1 MTFDQIQEKLER
13 IEKDPQLQNL
23 IAQANARYILYNTKE
38 SIDNFPK
45 YTIKDNKLNLLAFH
59 YLNLG
64 CRFIE
69 NKHLKN
75 GMFPLEKGA
84 SILENIHG
92 SPEVKTNLGNYYG
105 IISALSYYVCFQ
117 YSKAFILIK
126 KIENDTVISK
136 IVYLF
141 LSRNYQELQNII
153 NSMMVN
159 KIYTDDYL
167 SKSNDEIDSS
177 KNIYEITI
185 AKSLNN
191 FIKYF
196 HTGEK
201 YLLEQAKT
209 NLKNLKIIAEIK
221 NEPDVWWVVRLL
233 IIITDGIS
241 EASLWDSL
249 EKHFDIGDGLVRNYI
264 HSLTYKKYGG
274 IYELFI
280 TQRNSL
286 SKVISEEN
294 NGCVVSIPTSS
305 GKTRIAEIAILD
317 SISKNEGSKV
327 LYIAPF
333 RSLAYE
339 VENSLDE
346 IFHSIGISV
355 SHLYGGNLFSK
366 LDKKVIDES
375 DVIIATPE
383 KSKAMLRGNNKIL
396 EQIKLVVIDEGH
408 LLGANKRLIVNEI
421 FYEELKYFIK
431 QNNGRFL
438 LLSAVLPNAE
448 DLAEWLTDSSENI
461 FKENWRPSDERLGVL
476 QWNGDSV
483 DLNWRST
490 DTERNSYNPKFVISE
505 EQPLKPRQR
514 KIRYFPETKN
524 QAIASTAYKLRTFG
538 PVLIFVGQKRSVFT
552 IAREYD
558 KCLIDEKAFVFKNQN
573 DWRAFELACIESYG
587 EESEWLYFARK
598 GILCHNA
605 DLLSDVRLPLERLMN
620 KERPRVIIATS
631 TLGQGVNLG
640 VSTVIFSTLYQ
651 AGNLITSRDFWN
663 IAGRAGRAFVD
674 HEGKILVAL
683 DTVNRSNFKIRRER
697 NQIFDYFDKSKID
710 NAQSGCLE
718 LIKGLKRIASSNDIS
733 FEKLIELIADNNIS
747 DIHENSEAINNFL
760 DWIDDG
766 LLSLHS
772 INSTDDDNYGW
783 ADDYFRSSL
792 AYIQAEKSEEI
803 SGEEVIQF
811 LKARTKGIIKKV
823 GDDKSKWNSIIKSGI
838 PLNSD
843 LQIEDKLDLLISI
856 IQNYLANEINIGAKI
871 DLLKEI
877 ENKIKDINVL
887 SAEFIKSENYDE
899 IREKWLKAIPLSEI
913 APLEEATNIVTKYY
927 SFSLP
932 WVLNGISKKL
942 RNKELNNEADII
954 EELSILIEL
963 GLPNL
968 VSVKIYQSG
977 IRSRSSAYEIS
988 QLYDNELWDKSIK
1001 FYKIDLINN
1010 LEKYKELISEGA
1022 SKWLVLLSK
1031 FSKREISILQSV
1043 PNFIYPNK
1051 HKITTRLL
1059 AKKINGIQYLVSPD
1073 YKLIEDISASKIDFS
1088 SVNNIDGVFFDYDE
1102 SDGLWKMTNLNPY
1115 LKFENLS

>member
-1 MTFDQIQEKLER
+1 MTFDQIQEKLDR
-13 IEKDPQLQNL
+13 IEKDSTLQNL
-23 IAQANARYILYNTKE
+23 IAQANARYILYNTAE
-38 SIDNFPK
+38 SRDNFPK
-45 YTIKDNKLNLLAFH
+45 YTIKDDKLNLLAFH

-69 NKHLKN
+69 NEYLKN
-75 GMFPLEKGA
+75 GIFPLEKGA

-105 IISALSYYVCFQ
+105 LISALSYYVCFQ

-136 IVYLF
+136 IVSLF
-141 LSRNYQELQNII
+141 LSRNYQELQEII
-153 NSMMVN
+153 NSMTVN
-159 KIYTDDYL
+159 EIYTDDYL
-167 SKSNDEIDSS
+167 SENNEEIDSS

-196 HTGEK
+196 YTGDK
-201 YLLEQAKT
+201 YLLELAKT
-209 NLKNLKIIAEIK
+209 NLKNLKIITEIK
-221 NEPDVWWVVRLL
+221 NEPDVWWLVRLL

-249 EKHFDIGDGLVRNYI
+249 EKYFDTSDGLARNYI

-286 SKVISEEN
+286 YKVIGEEN

-317 SISKNEGSKV
+317 SISKNKGSKV

-339 VENSLDE
+339 IENSLDE

-355 SHLYGGNLFSK
+355 SHLYGGSLFSK
-366 LDKKVIDES
+366 LDEKVIDES

-383 KSKAMLRGNNKIL
+383 KAKAMLRGNNEIL
-396 EQIKLVVIDEGH
+396 NQIKLVVIDEGH

-421 FYEELKYFIK
+421 FYEELRYFIK
-431 QNNGRFL
+431 QNTGRFL

-448 DLAEWLTDSSENI
+448 DLAEWLTDSIENV

-490 DTERNSYNPKFVISE
+490 DTERNSFNPKFIQSI
-505 EQPLKPRQR
+505 EQPLNGKQTR
-514 KIRYFPETKN
+514 IRYFPETKN
-524 QAIASTAYKLRTFG
+524 QAVASTAFKLRTFG

-558 KCLIDEKAFVFKNQN
+558 KCLVDETAFEFKNQN
-573 DWRAFELACIESYG
+573 DWSAFELACIESYG

-620 KERPRVIIATS
+620 KEKPRVIIATS

-640 VSTVIFSTLYQ
+640 VSTVIFSTLRQ
-651 AGNLITSRDFWN
+651 GRDLITSRDFWN

-674 HEGKILVAL
+674 HEGKILVTQ
-683 DTVNRSNFKIRRER
+683 DTVDKSNFKIRRER
-697 NQIFDYFDKSKID
+697 NQIFNYFDKAKIN

-718 LIKGLKRIASSNDIS
+718 LIKILKKIANSNDVS

-747 DIHENSEAINNFL
+747 DIHENSEAINNTL

-772 INSTDDDNYGW
+772 LNTTDDDNYGW

-803 SGEEVIQF
+803 TGEEVIQF
-811 LKARTKGIIKKV
+811 LKARTKGIITKV

-856 IQNYLANEINIGAKI
+856 IQNYLSNEINIDAKI
-871 DLLKEI
+871 DLLKKI
-877 ENKIKDINVL
+877 ENEIKDINIL
-887 SAEFIKSENYDE
+887 SVEFIESENHDE
-899 IREKWLKAIPLSEI
+899 IIEKWLKAIPLSEI
-913 APLEEATNIVTKYY
+913 APLEQATNIVTKYY

-942 RNKELNNEADII
+942 RNKELNIEADTI
-954 EELSILIEL
+954 EELSILVEL

-968 VSVKIYQSG
+968 VSVKIYQCG
-977 IRSRSSAYEIS
+977 IRSRSSANEIS
-988 QLYDNELWDKSIK
+988 ELYDNELWDKSIK
-1001 FYKIDLINN
+1001 FYKNDLINSI
-1010 LEKYKELISEGA
+1010 EKYKDLISERA
-1022 SKWLVLLSK
+1022 FKWLVLLSK
-1031 FSKREISILQSV
+1031 FSKREISLLQSV
-1043 PNFIYPNK
+1043 PNFTFPDK

-1059 AKKINGIQYLVSPD
+1059 AKKINGIQYLASPD
-1073 YKLIEDISASKIDFS
+1073 YKIIEDISTSEIDFS
-1088 SVNNIDGVFFDYDE
+1088 SVNDVDGVFFDYDE

-1115 LKFENLS
+1115 LKFEE

>member
-1 MTFDQIQEKLER
+1 MTFDQIQEKLDR
-13 IEKDPQLQNL
+13 IEKDSTLQNL
-23 IAQANARYILYNTKE
+23 IAQANARYILYNTSE

-45 YTIKDNKLNLLAFH
+45 YTIKDDKLNLLAFH

-69 NKHLKN
+69 NEYLKN
-75 GMFPLEKGA
+75 GIFPLEKGA

-92 SPEVKTNLGNYYG
+92 SPEIKTNLGNYYG
-105 IISALSYYVCFQ
+105 LISALSYYVCFQ

-136 IVYLF
+136 IVSLF
-141 LSRNYQELQNII
+141 LSRDYQELQEII

-159 KIYTDDYL
+159 EVYTDDYL
-167 SKSNDEIDSS
+167 SENNEEIDSS

-196 HTGEK
+196 YTGDK
-201 YLLEQAKT
+201 YLLELAKT

-249 EKHFDIGDGLVRNYI
+249 KKYFDTSDVLARKYI

-286 SKVISEEN
+286 YKVIGEEN

-317 SISKNEGSKV
+317 SISKNKGSKV

-339 VENSLDE
+339 VENSLEE

-355 SHLYGGNLFSK
+355 SHLYGGSLFSK
-366 LDKKVIDES
+366 LDEKVIDES

-383 KSKAMLRGNNKIL
+383 KAKAMLRGNNEIL
-396 EQIKLVVIDEGH
+396 NQIKLVVIDEGH

-421 FYEELKYFIK
+421 FYEELRFFI
-431 QNNGRFL
+431 NRNGGRFL

-448 DLAEWLTDSSENI
+448 DLAEWLTNSSENV

-490 DTERNSYNPKFVISE
+490 DTERNSFNPKFVKSE

-514 KIRYFPETKN
+514 RIRFFPETKN

-538 PVLIFVGQKRSVFT
+538 PVLIFVGRKESVFT

-558 KCLIDEKAFVFKNQN
+558 NCLQDDENFTYKNQN
-573 DWRAFELACIESYG
+573 DWSAFELACIESYG

-605 DLLSDVRLPLERLMN
+605 ALLADVRLPLERLMN
-620 KERPRVIIATS
+620 KEKPKVIIATS

-651 AGNLITSRDFWN
+651 AGKLITSRDFWN

-683 DTVNRSNFKIRRER
+683 DTVDKSSKKIRWER
-697 NQIFDYFDKSKID
+697 NLIFDYFDKAKID

-718 LIKGLKRIASSNDIS
+718 LIKILKKAANSNDVS
-733 FEKLIELIADNNIS
+733 FEKLIELISDNNIS
-747 DIHENSEAINNFL
+747 EIHENSEVINNTL

-766 LLSLHS
+766 LLSLHN
-772 INSTDDDNYGW
+772 INSNDDDNYGW

-792 AYIQAEKSEEI
+792 AYIQAEKSKEI
-803 SGEEVIQF
+803 TGEEVIRF
-811 LKARTKGIIKKV
+811 LKARTKGIVTKV
-823 GDDKSKWNSIIKSGI
+823 GEDKSKWSSIIKSGI

-843 LQIEDKLDLLISI
+843 LQIEDKLDKLISI
-856 IQNYLANEINIGAKI
+856 IQEYLSKKINIDPKINLLRDIENEI
-871 DLLKEI
+871 KE
-877 ENKIKDINVL
+877 INVL
-887 SAEFIKSENYDE
+887 SEEFIKSVNEDE
-899 IREKWLKAIPLSEI
+899 IRDKWLKAVPLSEI
-913 APLEEATNIVTKYY
+913 ATLEEATKIVTKYY

-942 RNKELNNEADII
+942 RNKELNIEADTI
-954 EELSILIEL
+954 EELSILVEL

-968 VSVKIYQSG
+968 VSVKIYQCG
-977 IRSRSSAYEIS
+977 IRSRSSANEIS
-988 QLYDNELWDKSIK
+988 GLYDNELWDKSIK
-1001 FYKIDLINN
+1001 FYKNDLINN
-1010 LEKYKELISEGA
+1010 IDKYKDLISEGA
-1022 SKWLVLLSK
+1022 YKWLVLLSK
-1031 FSKREISILQSV
+1031 FSRREIIVLQSV
-1043 PNFIYPNK
+1043 PNFTFPDK
-1051 HKITTRLL
+1051 HKTTTRLL
-1059 AKKINGIQYLVSPD
+1059 AKKINGIQ
-1073 YKLIEDISASKIDFS
+1073 
-1088 SVNNIDGVFFDYDE
+1088 
-1102 SDGLWKMTNLNPY
+1102 
-1115 LKFENLS
+1115 